1 MRIVCTREELQKVVE
16 IAARMSA
23 KNHALPILHTIRIEG
38 LDDGSLDIRATNLE
52 LGLITK
58 LKAEVAEPGVVA
70 VPASTLLQT
79 ITLIHTPKITLSTKD
94 DVLIVSSTNSRS
106 ELKTLSPDDFPP
118 IAHHTEGGVEV
129 DGGLFSLGIRSVGFA
144 ASQSSIKP
152 ELGAIYI
159 HQRKPKTL
167 TFVATD
173 SFRLAERTIPSA
185 SFVPPHPILVPA
197 RNALEISRI
206 IDAVGESPSIVI
218 ADNQIAFLFPSGAYV
233 VSRTI
238 EGNFPDYEQ
247 IIPKEYQ
254 AYATALTKDIEHA
267 LRATNV
273 FTNKFMQVAF
283 DARVSK
289 SELLL
294 RSENADH
301 GRSEETVRIDGN
313 GSDLTLSFN
322 QHYLMEGVSHI
333 DTESTDLSLAGI
345 GRPLVMKPHESDL
358 FRYLVMPMNK

>member
-1 MRIVCTREELQKVVE
+1 MRIVCIKEDIQKIVE
-16 IAARMSA
+16 IAARMTA

-38 LDDGSLDIRATNLE
+38 HTDGTIDIRATNLE
-52 LGLITK
+52 LGLIVK
-58 LKAEVAEPGVVA
+58 ISADVAEAGVVA

-79 ITLIHTPKITLSTKD
+79 ISLIHSPKITFSTKD
-94 DVLIVSSTNSRS
+94 DVLVVSSQNGRS
-106 ELKTLSPDDFPP
+106 ELKTLPPDDFPT
-118 IAHHTEGGVEV
+118 IAHHTEGGVLV

-152 ELGAIYI
+152 ELGAVYI

-185 SFVPPHPILVPA
+185 LFVPTHPILVPA
-197 RNALEISRI
+197 RNALEIARI
-206 IDAVGESPSIVI
+206 IDSVGESPMVVI
-218 ADNQIAFLFPSGAYV
+218 ADNQIAFSFPGGAYV

-254 AYATALTKDIEHA
+254 SHATALTKDVEHA

-283 DARVSK
+283 DAKVSK
-289 SELLL
+289 SALLL

-301 GRSEETVRIDGN
+301 GRSEETVRVDAN
-313 GSDLTLSFN
+313 GADLVLSFN

-333 DTESTDLSLAGI
+333 ETESIDFSLAGI
-345 GRPLVMKPHESDL
+345 GRPLIMKPHDSDL